1 METLPLKTTPHVD
14 MPCRPLG
21 PRCHVQEW
29 RCCTHGREVNRFN
42 GYIHKALFL
51 LTNAIRHFNVSRP
64 AMEQS
69 PDAESELLRQQR
81 KVRPIS
87 PHLSIY
93 QPQLTWYGSAA
104 HRITGCAIGGGMYT
118 KRRDVYV

>member
-1 METLPLKTTPHVD
+1 
-14 MPCRPLG
+14 
-21 PRCHVQEW
+21 
-29 RCCTHGREVNRFN
+29 
-42 GYIHKALFL
+42 
-51 LTNAIRHFNVSRP
+51 
-64 AMEQS
+64 MEQS

-104 HRITGCAIGGGMYT
+104 HRITGCAIGGGM
-118 KRRDVYV
+118 

>member
-1 METLPLKTTPHVD
+1 
-14 MPCRPLG
+14 
-21 PRCHVQEW
+21 
-29 RCCTHGREVNRFN
+29 
-42 GYIHKALFL
+42 
-51 LTNAIRHFNVSRP
+51 
-64 AMEQS
+64 MEQS

-104 HRITGCAIGGGMYT
+104 HRITGCAIGGGKSRKKKANRLGDIWNNNHGYNRFLSWCSCLSCCPCT
-118 KRRDVYV
+118 WLPI